1 MRALALEGRAVSL
14 QPLACLFSSTTTFE
28 EVQFAVQV
36 YSEMKIRAQSVV
48 LGLAAVLCF
57 VDAFVA
63 PKESD
68 PGPALTAVMGILLV
82 RRAIIVTPQSAV
94 VIFAGCVLAGLAVAG
109 DHGFVNINKPIWIA
123 LMLIAGVCYAL
134 WERIEK
140 LWS

>member
-1 MRALALEGRAVSL
+1 MRALAPEGRAVSVQL
-14 QPLACLFSSTTTFE
+14 LACLFSSTTTFE
-28 EVQFAVQV
+28 EVQFAVQF
-36 YSEMKIRAQSVV
+36 YSEMKIRAQNAV

-82 RRAIIVTPQSAV
+82 RRAIIVTPQSPV
-94 VIFAGCVLAGLAVAG
+94 VIFAGCVLAGLMVVG
-109 DHGFVNINKPIWIA
+109 NLSFVNLNRPIW
-123 LMLIAGVCYAL
+123 MGLILILFVCYGL